1 MGFEFNTFLK
11 IFQFFAKRGLI
22 EICLNWKF
30 KYLFN
35 SLKVSFVNRF
45 LLKLITCPAGSD

>member
-11 IFQFFAKRGLI
+11 IFQFFVKRGLI

-45 LLKLITCPAGSD
+45 LLELITCPAGSD